1 MNFSLDED
9 HLALKQSAAAF
20 LDKEIALE
28 PLLKPGASVAHA
40 NYRSHWEKV
49 VAMGWTGIAVP
60 ESYGGLGLSC
70 VDVAMVLG
78 EMGRTL
84 APSPFLGNLIG
95 TWALLRLGTEEQKQ
109 RILPAVAAGT
119 ARLALAV
126 GDAAGDV
133 ADHSRELSA
142 ERSAQ
147 EFLLKGARA
156 FAIDAVGADWLIVD
170 AHNAETGRRGFFLVD
185 TKSDGLAVDVMNWRD
200 LTRQVCDVRLNGCV
214 GEETAPFTPADW
226 AWVRDR
232 ILFALAAECAAGTQ
246 QILSMTAEYAKERVA
261 FGKSIGSY
269 QAIKHSLADMLGQA
283 ECANVAVLYAAWAL
297 SEEAPQA
304 SLAAAMAKA
313 FAADAYVDCTHR
325 SIQIFGAIG
334 FTWEMKNHLYLKRA
348 HANAELFGNS
358 RAHRSRAIDLAQQAA
373 A

>member
-1 MNFSLDED
+1 MNFSLDDD

-20 LDKEIALE
+20 LDKEIVLDA
-28 PLLKPGASVAHA
+28 LLKPGASVAQA
-40 NYRSHWEKV
+40 NYRGNWKKIA
-49 VAMGWTGIAVP
+49 AMGWAGIAVP
-60 ESYGGLGLSC
+60 ESYDGLGLSC
-70 VDVAMVLG
+70 VDLAMVLS

-95 TWALLRLGTEEQKQ
+95 TWALLRLGTEQQKQ

-133 ADHSRELSA
+133 DDHSHEVSA
-142 ERSAQ
+142 
-147 EFLLKGARA
+147 KPGAGGFSLRGTRA
-156 FAIDAVGADWLIVD
+156 FAIDAADADWLIVD
-170 AHNAETGRRGFFLVD
+170 AHNAQTGRRGFFLVD
-185 TKSDGLAVDVMNWRD
+185 VKSGGLDIDVVNWRD
-200 LTRQVCDVRLNGCV
+200 LTRQVCDVQLNGCA
-214 GEETAPFTPADW
+214 GEEMAPFTPADW

-297 SEEAPQA
+297 SEEVPQA

-313 FAADAYVDCTHR
+313 FAADAYVECTHR

-358 RAHRSRAIDLAQQAA
+358 RAHRSRVIDLAQQVAA
-373 A
+373 

>member
-1 MNFSLDED
+1 MNFLLDED
-9 HLALKQSAAAF
+9 HLALKQSAAVF
-20 LDKEIALE
+20 LDKEIVLDA
-28 PLLKPGASVAHA
+28 LLKPGASVDQA
-40 NYRSHWEKV
+40 NYRGNWEKIA
-49 VAMGWTGIAVP
+49 AMGWTGITVP

-133 ADHSRELSA
+133 ADHSRELGA

-147 EFLLKGARA
+147 GFLLKGARA
-156 FAIDAVGADWLIVD
+156 FAIDAAGADWLIVD

-185 TKSDGLAVDVMNWRD
+185 TKSDDLTVDIMNWRD

-214 GEETAPFTPADW
+214 GEEMAPLTPADW

-261 FGKSIGSY
+261 FGKPIGSY

-358 RAHRSRAIDLAQQAA
+358 RAHRSRVIDLAQQAA

>member
-126 GDAAGDV
+126 GDAAGD
-133 ADHSRELSA
+133 DHSREVSA
-142 ERSAQ
+142 EPGTSG
-147 EFLLKGARA
+147 FLLKGTRD
-156 FAIDAVGADWLIVD
+156 FAIDADGADWLIVD
-170 AHNAETGRRGFFLVD
+170 AHNTETGRRGFFLVD
-185 TKSDGLAVDVMNWRD
+185 TKSDGLDIDVMDWRD
-200 LTRQVCDVRLNGCV
+200 LTRQVCDVRLNGCI
-214 GEETAPFTPADW
+214 GEPMAPFAPADW
-226 AWVRDR
+226 SWVRDR
-232 ILFALAAECAAGTQ
+232 ILFALAAECAAGAQ
-246 QILSMTAEYAKERVA
+246 QILSMTADYAKERVA

-297 SEEAPQA
+297 SEEASQA

-313 FAADAYVDCTHR
+313 FAGDAYVDCTHR

-358 RAHRSRAIDLAQQAA
+358 RAHRSRVIDLAQQAA

>member
-1 MNFSLDED
+1 
-9 HLALKQSAAAF
+9 
-20 LDKEIALE
+20 
-28 PLLKPGASVAHA
+28 
-40 NYRSHWEKV
+40 
-49 VAMGWTGIAVP
+49 MGWTGIAVP
-60 ESYGGLGLSC
+60 ESYDGLGLSC
-70 VDVAMVLG
+70 VDLAMVLG

-95 TWALLRLGTEEQKQ
+95 TWALLKFGTDKQRQ

-126 GDAAGDV
+126 SDAAGDV
-133 ADHSRELSA
+133 DDHPPEVSA
-142 ERSAQ
+142 EPSAGG
-147 EFLLKGARA
+147 FSLKGTRA
-156 FAIDAVGADWLIVD
+156 FAIDAADADWLIVD
-170 AHNAETGRRGFFLVD
+170 AHNAQTGRRGFFLVD
-185 TKSDGLAVDVMNWRD
+185 AKSGGLDIDVVKWRD
-200 LTRQVCDVRLNGCV
+200 LTRQVCDVRLNGCAC
-214 GEETAPFTPADW
+214 EEMAPFTPTDW
-226 AWVRDR
+226 AWVQDR

-313 FAADAYVDCTHR
+313 FAGDAYVECTHR

-358 RAHRSRAIDLAQQAA
+358 RVHRSRVIDFAQQAA

>member
-1 MNFSLDED
+1 MNFSPDED

-28 PLLKPGASVAHA
+28 PLLKPGASVSQA
-40 NYRSHWEKV
+40 NYRLHWEKI

-95 TWALLRLGTEEQKQ
+95 TWALLKLGTEEQKR

-126 GDAAGDV
+126 GDAAGD
-133 ADHSRELSA
+133 DHSREVSA
-142 ERSAQ
+142 EPGTSG
-147 EFLLKGARA
+147 FLLKGTRD
-156 FAIDAVGADWLIVD
+156 FAIDADGADWLIVD
-170 AHNAETGRRGFFLVD
+170 AHNTETGRRGFFLVD
-185 TKSDGLAVDVMNWRD
+185 TKSDGLDIDVMDWRD
-200 LTRQVCDVRLNGCV
+200 LTRQVCDVRLNGCI
-214 GEETAPFTPADW
+214 GEPMAPFAPADW
-226 AWVRDR
+226 SWVRDR
-232 ILFALAAECAAGTQ
+232 ILFALAAECAAGAQ
-246 QILSMTAEYAKERVA
+246 QILSMTADYAKERVA

-313 FAADAYVDCTHR
+313 FAGDAYVDCTHR

-348 HANAELFGNS
+348 HGNAELFGNS
-358 RAHRSRAIDLAQQAA
+358 RAHRSRVIDLAQQAA